1 MTTENGDGED
11 GEDGDDREKIAQLL
25 QERIPNDNRPPDG
38 LIYERI
44 RYYEGY
50 LGGPIDEMAAK
61 DWWAILERAP
71 GKKKSRKAS
80 YLRSFLKN
88 RNLPAKLDA
97 LIPISGIWEGMS
109 IGSLHKLI
117 WMRCDE
123 VSANQATSNP
133 RIEADGRLNKPIM
146 CYWEL
151 IYETFLALV
160 GGDRELLRQIDGAT
174 VLHLQ
179 SRAPGIST
187 QDLAV
192 LEKRMQSGDL
202 FREIDHEQRY
212 GIWER
217 LKRVDY
223 PIPTLHTFFKD
234 RLYLE
239 VGQSVMRQLCTFSPE
254 TYVTIDEC
262 VMEQYDT
269 YVPLSRHQRVE
280 MLTPDLR
287 ELWRF
292 SLQYGFEMTPHR
304 RLVRRAQTQ
313 GSTPRPQ
320 TSLPTFD
327 QPTFWQAFFQVAI
340 QRGFRI
346 PDHHELLGTPTALP
360 SVAACDYPAEAS
372 EEIPVGQ
379 RCGKPLVDSA
389 AADRFALSAE
399 SLDGPWDA
407 SRVSAV
413 LLRRSFFHAFFRYLK
428 SDSEGPLPREHAPH
442 DPLANPHQE
451 GAVEEPLTDT
461 SNTAVFTHVANTP
474 EPIPFYSLPNP
485 PLTLQPNFLI
495 SIPQLIFP
503 MDFAIYNYTYSL
515 DLPNN
520 LEILPQFFQE
530 LS

>member
-1 MTTENGDGED
+1 
-11 GEDGDDREKIAQLL
+11 
-25 QERIPNDNRPPDG
+25 
-38 LIYERI
+38 
-44 RYYEGY
+44 
-50 LGGPIDEMAAK
+50 
-61 DWWAILERAP
+61 
-71 GKKKSRKAS
+71 
-80 YLRSFLKN
+80 
-88 RNLPAKLDA
+88 
-97 LIPISGIWEGMS
+97 
-109 IGSLHKLI
+109 
-117 WMRCDE
+117 
-123 VSANQATSNP
+123 
-133 RIEADGRLNKPIM
+133 M

-151 IYETFLALV
+151 IYETFLDLV

-202 FREIDHEQRY
+202 FREIDHEQRH

-292 SLQYGFEMTPHR
+292 SLQYGFEMTQHR

-360 SVAACDYPAEAS
+360 SVAARDYPAEAS

-379 RCGKPLVDSA
+379 RYGKPLVDSA

-474 EPIPFYSLPNP
+474 EPIPFYSLPDP
-485 PLTLQPNFLI
+485 PLTLQPDFLT
-495 SIPQLIFP
+495 SIPQPIFP
-503 MDFAIYNYTYSL
+503 MDFAIYNYTCSL
-515 DLPNN
+515 DLPNE
-520 LEILPQFFQE
+520 LEILPRFFQE
-530 LS
+530 LSQHHFHVTVPSENGRCLEKSQYYWYYTHNPGARLHAEFLYEDSFTIYGPERQVKRRKGSDGTDELYQAQRWLDTQVTRFTTPHDTPEAMDVASLHDQEEEL